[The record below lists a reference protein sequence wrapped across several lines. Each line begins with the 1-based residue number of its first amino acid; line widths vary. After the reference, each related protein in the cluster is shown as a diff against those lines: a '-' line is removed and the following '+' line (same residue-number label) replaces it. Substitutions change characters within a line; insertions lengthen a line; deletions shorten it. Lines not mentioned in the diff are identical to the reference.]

1 MGQQQ
6 LLLLVLATVIVG
18 LATVAGINAF
28 EQNQQQATAD
38 AMTQEAM
45 RIASDIQAI
54 ALKPDQMGGV
64 DGVDNAD
71 FTALGQY
78 NTTDNG
84 GTTVY
89 EGPNGVYAIGGAPDS
104 EATDACPGTHTG
116 TGTTDV
122 QAYNADAD
130 VNVCVEVGG
139 TGSGDI
145 ATGVNFG
152 S

>member
-28 EQNQQQATAD
+28 EQNQKQATAD

-54 ALKPDQMGGV
+54 RLKPEQMGGITDLTTV
-64 DGVDNAD
+64 TFAD
-71 FTALGQY
+71 LGQY
-78 NTTDNG
+78 STSGSGASAT
-84 GTTVY
+84 Y
-89 EGPNGVYAIGGAPDS
+89 EGPNGTYTITDGGGTACENSVDPSVEGVNS
-104 EATDACPGTHTG
+104 ENG
-116 TGTTDV
+116 V
-122 QAYNADAD
+122 S
-130 VNVCVEVGG
+130 VCVEISG
-139 TGSGDI
+139 TGSDEI
-145 ATGVNFG
+145 STNTNFG

>member
-38 AMTQEAM
+38 AMTQESM

-54 ALKPDQMGGV
+54 VLKPDQMGGV
-64 DGVDNAD
+64 ESLSNVDFD
-71 FTALGQY
+71 ALGQY
-78 NTTDNG
+78 NTD
-84 GTTVY
+84 GTTY
-89 EGPNGVYAIGGAPDS
+89 EGPNGKYQIGSNPGGTS
-104 EATDACPGTHTG
+104 ACPNEFNDTN
-116 TGTTDV
+116 V
-122 QAYNADAD
+122 QAWNEEAG

>member
-28 EQNQQQATAD
+28 EQNQKQATAD

-54 ALKPDQMGGV
+54 RLKPEQMGGITDLTAV
-64 DGVDNAD
+64 S
-71 FTALGQY
+71 FTDLGQY
-78 NTTDNG
+78 DTNG
-84 GTTVY
+84 SDEYV
-89 EGPNGVYAIGGAPDS
+89 GPNGTYSITDGGGTACEGNIDPSVEGLNS
-104 EATDACPGTHTG
+104 ENG
-116 TGTTDV
+116 V
-122 QAYNADAD
+122 S
-130 VNVCVEVGG
+130 VCVEISG
-139 TGSGDI
+139 TGSDEISTNTSFDG
-145 ATGVNFG
+145 GGGGG

>member
-28 EQNQQQATAD
+28 EQNQKQATAD

-45 RIASDIQAI
+45 RIASDMQAI

-64 DGVDNAD
+64 DGVGSAD
-71 FTALGQY
+71 FDVMGQY
-78 NTTDNG
+78 G
-84 GTTVY
+84 ESPY
-89 EGPNGVYAIGGAPDS
+89 EGPNGNYTIGSTPSGG
-104 EATDACPGTHTG
+104 TDACVGFEETPL
-116 TGTTDV
+116 TTV
-122 QAYNADAD
+122 QGYNSDNG
-130 VNVCVEVGG
+130 VNVCVGISG

-145 ATGVNFG
+145 ETNVDFG